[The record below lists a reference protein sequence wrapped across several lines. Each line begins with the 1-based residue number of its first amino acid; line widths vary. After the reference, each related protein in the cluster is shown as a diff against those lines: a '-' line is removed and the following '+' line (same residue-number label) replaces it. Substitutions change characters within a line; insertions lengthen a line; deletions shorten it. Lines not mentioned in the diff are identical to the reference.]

1 MKLLIKEQGKSY
13 ENEKIYDVCN
23 GKMKNKYL
31 NDKKL

>member
-1 MKLLIKEQGKSY
+1 MKLLIKEQEESY
-13 ENEKIYDVCN
+13 QNAKIYDICN

>member
-1 MKLLIKEQGKSY
+1 MKLLTKEQEKSY
-13 ENEKIYDVCN
+13 QNAKIYDIFN